1 MFNFNEFATM
11 IANCI
16 IDVLPEDFADANVEI
31 REVTKNNDTKLTG
44 LVVTKKGSN
53 IAPNV
58 YLESFYLEYQSG
70 KDYED
75 VLEHI
80 AEVVVKHSP
89 KIQFD
94 VSNLTDLDKVRNR
107 IIPRLI
113 NAKRNEEYLTDK
125 PHRLVEDLAVVYAV
139 NISEDETGTMSAPV
153 TYSLIESYGI
163 TPEELD
169 NIAMY
174 NLEEMS
180 VSFKSMRET
189 LIEMYKE
196 SHGDEDIP
204 EYMLP
209 PEGTIPDMYVLTNVS
224 KLHGAAM
231 ILNKGIMDSVLDR
244 VGRDVVIIPSSVH
257 EVLVLPVP
265 EDSTDTSEYANM
277 IQDVNRSSLESNEIL
292 SDHAYLYTRKDG
304 LMSI

>member
-1 MFNFNEFATM
+1 MSNFNEFVTM
-11 IANCI
+11 IANGI

-31 REVTKNNDTKLTG
+31 REVTKNNDTKFTG
-44 LVVTKKGSN
+44 LLVTKKGSN

-58 YLESFYLEYQSG
+58 YLESFYLEYQDG

-80 AEVVVKHSP
+80 AEVIVKHSP
-89 KIQFD
+89 KEQFD

-113 NAKRNEEYLTDK
+113 NAKRNEEYLIDK

-139 NISEDETGTMSAPV
+139 NIGGDETGMMSAPV
-153 TYSLIESYGI
+153 TYSMIESYGI

-169 NIAMY
+169 KIAMY
-174 NLEEMS
+174 NLEEVS

-189 LIEMYKE
+189 LMEIYKE
-196 SHGDEDIP
+196 RYGEDIP
-204 EYMLP
+204 EHMLP
-209 PEGTIPDMYVLTNVS
+209 PEGTIPDMYVLTNVN
-224 KLHGAAM
+224 KLNGATM
-231 ILNKGIMDSVLDR
+231 ILNEGIMGAVLNR
-244 VGRDVVIIPSSVH
+244 VGKDVIIIPSSIH
-257 EVLVLPVP
+257 EVIIIPVP
-265 EDSTDTSEYANM
+265 EESTDMREYASM
-277 IQDVNRSSLESNEIL
+277 IQDVNRSQLAPNEIL

>member
-58 YLESFYLEYQSG
+58 YLEAFYQEYQNG

-80 AEVVVKHSP
+80 AEVVVKYSP
-89 KIQFD
+89 KEQFD
-94 VSNLTDLDKVRNR
+94 ASNLTDLDKVRNR

-113 NAKRNEEYLTDK
+113 NAKRNEEYLIDK

-174 NLEEMS
+174 NLEEVS

-189 LIEMYKE
+189 LMEMYKE
-196 SHGDEDIP
+196 SHGEDIP

-209 PEGTIPDMYVLTNVS
+209 PEGAVPAMYVLTNVS
-224 KLHGAAM
+224 KLNGATM

-277 IQDVNRSSLESNEIL
+277 IQDVNRSQLAPNEIL

>member
-11 IANCI
+11 IANGI

-31 REVTKNNDTKLTG
+31 REVTKNNDTKFTG
-44 LVVTKKGSN
+44 LLVTKKGSN

-58 YLESFYLEYQSG
+58 YLEAFYLEYQDG

-80 AEVVVKHSP
+80 AEVIVEHSP
-89 KIQFD
+89 KEQFD

-113 NAKRNEEYLTDK
+113 NAKRNEEYLIDK

-139 NISEDETGTMSAPV
+139 NIGGDETGIMSAPV
-153 TYSLIESYGI
+153 TYSMIESYGI

-169 NIAMY
+169 KIAMY
-174 NLEEMS
+174 NLDKVL

-189 LIEMYKE
+189 LIEVYKE
-196 SHGDEDIP
+196 HYGEDIP

-209 PEGTIPDMYVLTNVS
+209 PEETVPDMYVLTNAS
-224 KLHGAAM
+224 KLNGATM
-231 ILNKGIMDSVLDR
+231 ILNKVVMDTVLNR

-257 EVLVLPVP
+257 EVIILPVP
-265 EDSTDTSEYANM
+265 EESTDMREYASM
-277 IQDVNRSSLESNEIL
+277 IQDVNRSQLAPNEIL

>member
-58 YLESFYLEYQSG
+58 YLEAFYQEYQNG

-89 KIQFD
+89 KEQFD
-94 VSNLTDLDKVRNR
+94 ASNLTDLDKVRNR

-113 NAKRNEEYLTDK
+113 NAKRNEEYLIDK

-139 NISEDETGTMSAPV
+139 NISEDETGKMSAPV

-174 NLEEMS
+174 NLEKVS
-180 VSFKSMRET
+180 VSFKSMREMLMET
-189 LIEMYKE
+189 YKK
-196 SHGDEDIP
+196 SYGEDIP

-209 PEGTIPDMYVLTNVS
+209 PEGTVPEMYVLTNVS
-224 KLHGAAM
+224 KLNGATM

-244 VGRDVVIIPSSVH
+244 AGRDVIIIPSSIH
-257 EVLVLPVP
+257 EVIIVP
-265 EDSTDTSEYANM
+265 IPEESIDASEYAKM
-277 IQDVNRSSLESNEIL
+277 IQDVNKSQLSPNEIL